1 MLQKKN
7 ILCSV
12 YDKYVIILKVEAIT
26 IDKREVKVIMKAPKL
41 YVYRD
46 IEKDFIFNRMKDF
59 AFDVMGLDNIDED
72 SIELVGHIL
81 EFSERLGFKGNLW
94 QNYLTYMIVNS
105 ENSFSL
111 ASERRGYMDGSI
123 NEISMNDIA
132 VFIRMYGMDLQEF
145 DYKYN
150 TNLSMISSYVNN
162 NEDKVYYNKRIR
174 DSIIAL
180 SDRLSGITDEREFQF
195 VLCDFYRE
203 HGVGKLGLFKAFR
216 VNHSEDNSVNINPV
230 VSVEHIYL
238 NDLIGYDIQKKK
250 LVDNTEAFIM
260 GKKANNVLLFGD
272 SGTGKSSSI
281 KAILNEYYDRGLR
294 MIEIY
299 KHQFKDLSAVINLIK
314 DRNYKFIIFMDDL
327 SFEEFEIE
335 YKYLKAV
342 IEGGLEKR
350 PDNVLIYATSNRRHL
365 VREKFSD
372 KEERDDDLHSRDTVQ
387 EKLSLSARFGVSIY
401 YGSPDKKLFNEII
414 KGLAKKNNINMDEE
428 KLLAE
433 ANKWEVSH
441 GGLSG
446 RNASQFINYLSYIND

>member
-1 MLQKKN
+1 
-7 ILCSV
+7 
-12 YDKYVIILKVEAIT
+12 
-26 IDKREVKVIMKAPKL
+26 MKAPKL
-41 YVYRD
+41 YVYREL
-46 IEKDFIFNRMKDF
+46 EKDWVFNKMLQITYDSMNLETVEEDT
-59 AFDVMGLDNIDED
+59 AELIGYILDI
-72 SIELVGHIL
+72 
-81 EFSERLGFKGNLW
+81 SEKMGFKGNLW
-94 QNYLTYMIVNS
+94 NDYIAYMIVNS
-105 ENSFSL
+105 ENPFSL

-123 NEISMNDIA
+123 NEIVMYDISA
-132 VFIRMYGMDLQEF
+132 FIRMFGMDLNVF

-150 TNLSMISSYVNN
+150 TNLSMLTSFVNN
-162 NEDKVYYNKRIR
+162 NENEAYYNKRIR
-174 DSIIAL
+174 DSIIELAN
-180 SDRLSGITDEREFQF
+180 RLAGIQDEREFQY
-195 VLCDFYRE
+195 VVCDFYRE

-216 VNHSEDNSVNINPV
+216 INHTQDNRAVIEPV
-230 VSVEHIYL
+230 VSVEHVYL

-281 KAILNEYYDRGLR
+281 KAILNEYYDSGLR
-294 MIEIY
+294 MIEVY
-299 KHQFKDLSAVINLIK
+299 KHQFKDLSAIINQVK
-314 DRNYKFIIFMDDL
+314 DRNYKFVIFMDDL

-401 YGSPDKKLFNEII
+401 YGSPDKKQFNEII
-414 KGLAKKNNINMDEE
+414 KGLAKKNNIVMDED
-428 KLLAE
+428 KLLLE

-446 RNASQFINYLSYIND
+446 RNAMQFINYLSYCEN

>member
-1 MLQKKN
+1 
-7 ILCSV
+7 
-12 YDKYVIILKVEAIT
+12 
-26 IDKREVKVIMKAPKL
+26 MKAPKL
-41 YVYRD
+41 LIFRD
-46 IEKDFIFNRMKDF
+46 LEKDWSFVRMSQIAYDCI
-59 AFDVMGLDNIDED
+59 DLENIQTDTVEF
-72 SIELVGHIL
+72 VGHVL
-81 EFSERLGFKGNLW
+81 EVSERMGFKGNLW
-94 QNYLTYMIVNS
+94 HNYLTYMIVNS
-105 ENSFSL
+105 HNPLSL
-111 ASERRGYMDGSI
+111 ASERRGFMNGSV
-123 NEISMNDIA
+123 NEVALYDIA
-132 VFIRMYGMDLQEF
+132 VFIRIFKTDLYVF
-145 DYKYN
+145 DDENN
-150 TNLSMISSYVNN
+150 TNLSMLTSFVND
-162 NEDKVYYNKRIR
+162 NENESYYNKRIR
-174 DSIIAL
+174 NSIISLA
-180 SDRLSGITDEREFQF
+180 DRLSKIEDEKEFQY

-203 HGVGKLGLFKAFR
+203 HGVGNLGLFKAFR
-216 VNHSEDNSVNINPV
+216 INHPISTDVATIEPI

-238 NDLIGYDIQKKK
+238 NDLIGYEIQKKK
-250 LVDNTEAFIM
+250 LVDNTEAFIK

-294 MIEIY
+294 MIEVY
-299 KHQFKDLSAVINLIK
+299 KHQFKDLSAIINQIK

-335 YKYLKAV
+335 YKYLKAI

-401 YGSPDKKLFNEII
+401 YGSPDKKQFNEII
-414 KGLAKKNNINMDEE
+414 KGLAKKNNIDMDEE
-428 KLLAE
+428 KLLLE

-446 RNASQFINYLSYIND
+446 RNAKQFINYLSYCDN